1 MSKGGYTAIA
11 ERIFERS
18 KSGCIAG
25 MSHVKGIRKG
35 TDLAC
40 GIQHEG
46 HAISAILAQQSNCPN
61 LLFHI
66 SVIPAMNLECTK
78 YQVQQSL
85 SSMTAMGAAVKP
97 SDGTTILLTALR
109 RIAMVVVANVDTST
123 KVAQCGDTQFGEFS
137 VANPV
142 MIKSVRCFQF
152 TGIHCRILLRTILPL
167 QRRCFVPAEKGQQ
180 PGVRYEQQTSD
191 ALT

>member
-25 MSHVKGIRKG
+25 MSHVKGFRKG

-78 YQVQQSL
+78 SQVQQSL
-85 SSMTAMGAAVKP
+85 SSMTAMAAAVKP
-97 SDGTTILLTALR
+97 SDGNTILLTALR

-123 KVAQCGDTQFGEFS
+123 KVAQ
-137 VANPV
+137 
-142 MIKSVRCFQF
+142 
-152 TGIHCRILLRTILPL
+152 
-167 QRRCFVPAEKGQQ
+167 RRCPVW
-180 PGVRYEQQTSD
+180 GVQCCESGDDQICTLPSVHRNSLSNSSAYNSPTPTERFRSGGEGPTTRGSI
-191 ALT
+191 